1 MPWLFLRPWIPFREL
16 GEFRRNIDDVLE
28 DLRRRIGYPASG
40 SIALKPPME
49 SFVEERKLIVRAE
62 LPGIDPKDITVN
74 VVGNM
79 LTIRA
84 SRQEEHET
92 KKRDFVH
99 REFRYGA
106 IERSM
111 TIVGSNGA
119 SQAIIDARV
128 LARELALQPSI
139 EAAVAAYDA
148 QRRPATAAAVQANR
162 KVGSSR
168 FLDIVEQRAPDGLTN
183 LAYIIS
189 QEELEEI
196 SRLYKRTA
204 GFDLEI
210 LNNRPSLSVRRGSP
224 RA

>member
-1 MPWLFLRPWIPFREL
+1 MAFLRPWIPFREL

-28 DLRRRIGYPASG
+28 DLRRRIGYPVSG

-84 SRQEEHET
+84 SRPEEHET
-92 KKRDFVH
+92 KKRDFLH

-111 TIVGSNGA
+111 TIPLGVKAEDVKATFSNG
-119 SQAIIDARV
+119 
-128 LARELALQPSI
+128 LLQLTIPIPDETAPQEVKVYVEHTQSK
-139 EAAVAAYDA
+139 
-148 QRRPATAAAVQANR
+148 PAGGKT
-162 KVGSSR
+162 S
-168 FLDIVEQRAPDGLTN
+168 
-183 LAYIIS
+183 
-189 QEELEEI
+189 
-196 SRLYKRTA
+196 
-204 GFDLEI
+204 
-210 LNNRPSLSVRRGSP
+210 
-224 RA
+224 

>member
-1 MPWLFLRPWIPFREL
+1 MAFLRPWIPFREL

-49 SFVEERKLIVRAE
+49 SFVEERNLIVRAE

-84 SRQEEHET
+84 SRPEEHET
-92 KKRDFVH
+92 KKRDFLH

-111 TIVGSNGA
+111 TIPLGVKAEDVKATFSNG
-119 SQAIIDARV
+119 
-128 LARELALQPSI
+128 LLQLTIPI
-139 EAAVAAYDA
+139 PDETAPKEVKVHVEHA
-148 QRRPATAAAVQANR
+148 QSKPAGGKT
-162 KVGSSR
+162 S
-168 FLDIVEQRAPDGLTN
+168 
-183 LAYIIS
+183 
-189 QEELEEI
+189 
-196 SRLYKRTA
+196 
-204 GFDLEI
+204 
-210 LNNRPSLSVRRGSP
+210 
-224 RA
+224 